1 MRGAFVT
8 LEGTEGVGKT
18 TNLDFVCST
27 IRRAGVEVLR
37 TREPG
42 GTPLAEEIRELLL
55 AVREEPVADIA
66 ELLLV
71 FAARG
76 QHLAGTVEPALESG
90 AWVVSDRFTDATY
103 AYQGGGRGIDE
114 ATIAELEKLVH
125 GHLQPDLT
133 LLLDAPFD
141 VLASRLSGRERDRFE
156 REHRDFF
163 ERVRAAYLARAAG
176 FSRCVVIDATR
187 SLDRVQAD
195 IFEALAP
202 LLRRERDRRSP

>member
-1 MRGAFVT
+1 MRGAFIT

-18 TNLDFVCST
+18 TNLEFACAT
-27 IRRAGVEVLR
+27 IRRAGFDVVQ

-42 GTPLAEEIRELLL
+42 GTPLAEEVRELLL

-76 QHLAGTVEPALESG
+76 QHLAGVVEPALQSG
-90 AWVVSDRFTDATY
+90 SWVVCDRFTDATY

-114 ATIAELEKLVH
+114 ATIAALENLVH
-125 GHLQPDLT
+125 GNLQPDLT

-141 VLASRLSGRERDRFE
+141 VLASRLAGRAGDRFE
-156 REHRDFF
+156 QEQRPFF
-163 ERVRAAYLARAAG
+163 ERVRASYLSRAAQQ
-176 FSRCVVIDATR
+176 SRWVVLNAAR
-187 SLDRVQAD
+187 PLDLVQSDIAD
-195 IFEALAP
+195 ALAP
-202 LLRRERDRRSP
+202 LLRRAKQP